1 MTELQVQD
9 KAGKNI
15 KTGLKISLA
24 LLVLVELVIVGF
36 WISYLT
42 QSNQGLLSVGIISQ
56 GMIIDM
62 VKVGTIVSA
71 FGWPALVNVFAI
83 LFTALYIR
91 NSTKFPVLPL
101 IFLVGSIGLYIRAI
115 ILFQGKLYS
124 WLDAIGIVVA
134 IVVSLLAIMAYSRK
148 TK

>member
-15 KTGLKISLA
+15 KTGLMISLA
-24 LLVLVELVIVGF
+24 LLILVELVVVGF

>member
-24 LLVLVELVIVGF
+24 LLILVELVIVGF

-134 IVVSLLAIMAYSRK
+134 IVVGLLAIMAYSRK

>member
-15 KTGLKISLA
+15 KTGLMISLA
-24 LLVLVELVIVGF
+24 LLILVELVIVGF

-134 IVVSLLAIMAYSRK
+134 IVVGLLAIMAYSRK

>member
-15 KTGLKISLA
+15 KTGLMISLA
-24 LLVLVELVIVGF
+24 LLILVELVIVGF